1 MNSTEAADALGVQF
15 ENSIIDIVNFR
26 DETSLEIEL
35 DQSFEI
41 LSYCKEK
48 LNFDYLVDIT
58 AVDNLGKDPR
68 YEVVYELYSYQYGC
82 HLRIK
87 KVIHTSTSEV
97 YGTAKRIPIDE
108 NHPVDGQSPYSASKI
123 AADQMAISFY
133 KSFGLPI
140 SIIRPFN
147 TYGPR
152 QSARAIIP
160 TIILQLLS
168 GKKEIALGSTGTT
181 RDFSYIDDTVDAFVN
196 SIAAK
201 NIEGEIINLGS
212 GTETSIKDLVEII
225 STQMNIKCKIVK
237 DKKRIRPLKSE
248 FVGNYALRVYW
259 SDSHDTG
266 IFHYK
271 MLRTFNNL

>member
-87 KVIHTSTSEV
+87 KGVPESEREAFSVVDLWPTANWHEREAYDMLGITFRGHPDMRRILMWEGYPYYPLRKDFPLAGKASEMPDVAFSEPVPLDGGPFVTSPCS
-97 YGTAKRIPIDE
+97 
-108 NHPVDGQSPYSASKI
+108 
-123 AADQMAISFY
+123 
-133 KSFGLPI
+133 
-140 SIIRPFN
+140 
-147 TYGPR
+147 GPTNKQEPR
-152 QSARAIIP
+152 SR
-160 TIILQLLS
+160 
-168 GKKEIALGSTGTT
+168 
-181 RDFSYIDDTVDAFVN
+181 
-196 SIAAK
+196 
-201 NIEGEIINLGS
+201 
-212 GTETSIKDLVEII
+212 EII
-225 STQMNIKCKIVK
+225 S
-237 DKKRIRPLKSE
+237 
-248 FVGNYALRVYW
+248 
-259 SDSHDTG
+259 
-266 IFHYK
+266 
-271 MLRTFNNL
+271 